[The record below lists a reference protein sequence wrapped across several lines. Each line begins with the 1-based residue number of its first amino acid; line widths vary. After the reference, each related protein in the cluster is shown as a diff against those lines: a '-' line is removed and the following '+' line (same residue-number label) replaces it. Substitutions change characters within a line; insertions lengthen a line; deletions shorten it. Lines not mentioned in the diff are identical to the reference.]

1 MPSRLRVLQRQDPS
15 QSTCEVLSPPECRRP
30 RICFLQ
36 GTCWPQDFHTELSS
50 SRITGTS
57 PWGFIA
63 KKSES
68 SSPPK
73 PPTCVPVFVLKADFV
88 KGPQNLMNVEVC
100 APGWADNFT
109 LPPHHSLLYLVR
121 SKELQTGRIGLQE
134 CLGWPSIP
142 APVLQPRRLLP
153 LPICLPP

>member
-15 QSTCEVLSPPECRRP
+15 QSTCEVLSPPECRRS

-36 GTCWPQDFHTELSS
+36 GTCWLQDFHTEPSS

-63 KKSES
+63 RKSES

-73 PPTCVPVFVLKADFV
+73 LPTCVPVFVLKADFV
-88 KGPQNLMNVEVC
+88 EGPQNLMNVERRVGRIISLC
-100 APGWADNFT
+100 PRFT
-109 LPPHHSLLYLVR
+109 LYFSFYLVR
-121 SKELQTGRIGLQE
+121 SKELRKERIRLQE

-142 APVLQPRRLLP
+142 APFLQPRRLLP